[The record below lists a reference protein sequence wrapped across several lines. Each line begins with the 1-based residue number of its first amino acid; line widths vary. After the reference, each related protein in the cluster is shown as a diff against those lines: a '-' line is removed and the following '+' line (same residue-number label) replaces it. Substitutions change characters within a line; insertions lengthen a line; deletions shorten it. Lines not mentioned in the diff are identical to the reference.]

1 MNGGMP
7 AAATIPGASSWWRR
21 WREPAVQMRSVD
33 VLAAAVAASLPWST
47 SATGILMALW
57 FIALVPTLRW
67 HELKATLLRPAS
79 LLPLAFAALS
89 IVGILWA
96 DANWAARLHGT
107 NPLAKLIAI
116 PFLIYHFQRSSR
128 GHWVFIAFLAAC
140 GALLALSFAVAVV
153 PFTPVSKLNTGV
165 PVKNY
170 IDQSQEF
177 ALCLFVLALP
187 LLRLLQAR
195 RWALAAACAALM
207 LAFFANMMF
216 VVSARTAL
224 VYMPVMLGLF
234 AFLHLSRRAMAL
246 VLVSAAAVA
255 VAVWFS
261 SPYLRQRVDNIAAE
275 YHDYQTN
282 AVSST
287 AQRLEYWRKSLKFIA
302 ASPLIGNGTGATREL
317 FERDAAGQT
326 GLLAEVI
333 ANPHNQTLNVAVQWG
348 LVGVVLLYAMWISHL
363 VLFRRGGTDLAAW
376 TGLMVVVQNMV
387 SSLLNSHLFDFHEG
401 WMYVLGVGVAG
412 GMVLR
417 RAGRATAHAAGARQ
431 GGDDLVFGELA
442 DNRR

>member
-1 MNGGMP
+1 MNGSVSSAAVIP
-7 AAATIPGASSWWRR
+7 AVAPWWRR
-21 WREPAVQMRSVD
+21 WREPAVQMLGVD

-57 FIALVPTLRW
+57 FVALVPTLRW
-67 HELKATLLRPAS
+67 QDLKVTLLRPAA
-79 LLPLAFAALS
+79 LLPLGLVALA
-89 IVGILWA
+89 IVGVLWA
-96 DANWAARLHGT
+96 DANWAARVHGV

-116 PFLIYHFQRSSR
+116 PFLMYHFRQSSR
-128 GHWVFIAFLAAC
+128 GHWVFMAFLAAC
-140 GALLALSFAVAVV
+140 TALLALSFVVAWI
-153 PFTPVSKLNTGV
+153 PFTAVSKLNIGV

-177 ALCLFVLALP
+177 AFCLFALALP
-187 LLRLLQAR
+187 LLRFVQAR
-195 RWALAAACAALM
+195 RWGLAAGCAALM
-207 LAFFANMMF
+207 LGFFVNMMF

-234 AFLHLSRRAMAL
+234 AFLHLSRRAMML
-246 VLVSAAAVA
+246 VLTTAVVA
-255 VAVWFS
+255 TAAVWFS
-261 SPYLRQRVDNIAAE
+261 SPYLRHRVDNIFAE
-275 YHDYQTN
+275 YHDYQVN

-302 ASPLIGNGTGATREL
+302 ASPLIGNGTGSTREL
-317 FERDAAGQT
+317 FERDALGQS

-348 LVGVVLLYAMWISHL
+348 LIGVVLLYAMWIAHL
-363 VLFRRGGTDLAAW
+363 VMFQRGGTDQAAW
-376 TGLMVVVQNMV
+376 LGLLIVVQNMV

-412 GMVLR
+412 GIVLR
-417 RAGRATAHAAGARQ
+417 EGGLIGAGSAADRAPLFEGQARP
-431 GGDDLVFGELA
+431 
-442 DNRR
+442 RP